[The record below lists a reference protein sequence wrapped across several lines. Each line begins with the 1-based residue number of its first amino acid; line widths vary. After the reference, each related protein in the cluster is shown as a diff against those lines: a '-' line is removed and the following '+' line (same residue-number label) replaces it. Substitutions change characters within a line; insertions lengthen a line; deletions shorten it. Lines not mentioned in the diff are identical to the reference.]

1 MVAEA
6 TRPGW
11 ENAPVIEVFGEVV
24 APVFVVALVG
34 VVVGARYDLDSRPL
48 VVLTFRVLMPALVY
62 QALVDLTVDRGL
74 VVRLGTGALVVHLST
89 LGLALL
95 WGRARSLDR
104 RSSAAVGLASMM
116 ANSGNLGL
124 PVALLAFGDRGL
136 ELAVVNMVVG
146 ATLYATVGTVVASRT
161 GGSIGASLRAPLRTP
176 ILWALVAALVV
187 NWRGW
192 VPPVVVATPVRS
204 ISTAAIP
211 VALMVL
217 GLQLRAVRLGEGW
230 SEVTAVAV
238 IRLVGGPLVAWGAAW
253 ALGLGSMAS
262 DVLIV
267 VSAMPTAV
275 SATIWAAE
283 YDDRPEL
290 VSAAVL
296 GTSVASLIS
305 LTVLLAFLT

>member
-1 MVAEA
+1 VAEA
-6 TRPGW
+6 SRPGW
-11 ENAPVIEVFGEVV
+11 ENAPVLDVFGQVV

-34 VVVGARYDLDSRPL
+34 LLVGARYDLDVRPL

-62 QALVDLTVDRGL
+62 QALVDLSLDRGL
-74 VVRLGTGALVVHLST
+74 VLRVGAVALIVHLT
-89 LGLALL
+89 TLALAL
-95 WGRARSLDR
+95 GWGRVRRLDR
-104 RSSAAVGLASMM
+104 RSAAAVGLASMM

-146 ATLYATVGTVVASRT
+146 ATLYATVGTVVAS
-161 GGSIGASLRAPLRTP
+161 GSAGSVGASLRAPLRTP
-176 ILWALVAALVV
+176 MLWALLAALIV

-192 VPPVVVATPVRS
+192 VLPVVVATPVRS

-217 GLQLRAVRLGEGW
+217 GLQLRGVRLGEGW
-230 SEVTAVAV
+230 SEVTAAGV
-238 IRLVGGPLVAWGAAW
+238 IRLLLGPLIAWGAAGL
-253 ALGLGSMAS
+253 LGLGPMAS

-283 YDDRPEL
+283 FDDRPEL
-290 VSAAVL
+290 VSTAVL
-296 GTSVASLIS
+296 GTSVASLLS
-305 LTVLLAFLT
+305 LTALLAVLT